1 MSSMRRAPMFRIAKH
16 RRVKFS
22 AAAQFTKLQAFPPL
36 TGIGL
41 SALHDKVSP
50 HRTWRTTLLEII
62 KAAGWPIYFI
72 ILSSVLALAIIV
84 ERFWSLRRTFIAPDN
99 LFAEV
104 VQVVRGQGVNADFL
118 ERLAANSLLGRVFAA
133 GLYNLK
139 STREVMKD
147 AVEDAGTTAVLELER
162 FLNTLGTIATV
173 TPLLGLFGTVV
184 GMIEIFGSQ
193 APGGGNP
200 AQLAQGI
207 SIALYNTGA
216 GLAVAIPS
224 LVFYRHFRKKVDIL
238 IVEMEQQAVKLVEVV
253 HGERRA

>member
-1 MSSMRRAPMFRIAKH
+1 MFRHFMIKS
-16 RRVKFS
+16 R
-22 AAAQFTKLQAFPPL
+22 
-36 TGIGL
+36 GN
-41 SALHDKVSP
+41 
-50 HRTWRTTLLEII
+50 RTWRTTLLEII

-118 ERLAANSLLGRVFAA
+118 DRLANNSLLGRVFAA

-139 STREVMKD
+139 STRDVMKD

-224 LVFYRHFRKKVDIL
+224 LVF
-238 IVEMEQQAVKLVEVV
+238 
-253 HGERRA
+253 